1 MAFNILHATQDESLE
16 YMAAALGLVLEA
28 LVQEKNLS
36 PTQVMTAAHNMLKTQ
51 GLADDN
57 YVTALR
63 TFVRD
68 EIPN

>member
-1 MAFNILHATQDESLE
+1 
-16 YMAAALGLVLEA
+16 MAAALGLVLEA
-28 LVQEKNLS
+28 LGQEKNLS
-36 PTQVMTAAHNMLKTQ
+36 PPQVMPAAHNMLKTQ